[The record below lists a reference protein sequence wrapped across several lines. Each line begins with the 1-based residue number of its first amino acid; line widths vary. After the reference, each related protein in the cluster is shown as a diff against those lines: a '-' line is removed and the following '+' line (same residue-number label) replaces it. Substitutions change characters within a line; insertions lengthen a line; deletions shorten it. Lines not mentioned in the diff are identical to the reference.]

1 MKRKLVA
8 LIVAIMMIG
17 SCMGAFA
24 ITPNVNDGVTLCY
37 DNGDLALIEA
47 GIAQYYPTEQKMVGY
62 TIKDGGIYMIVE
74 ETTYALD
81 PADNVAYMYAASDL
95 YLTFYASKSQADL
108 QAFLASV
115 VISSTDTK
123 LVTVDADRV
132 IDKNIEELL
141 AKYPGY
147 EVKYEFKDKDGN
159 VTAVL
164 IGKDTD
170 KGTVYVYATLSA
182 STVDQAPAGQPTT
195 GPDAFDLDYLQ
206 YDDSVISAFAFKPE
220 VFGNGITFSHKN
232 AKSLFS
238 MTVVYDSKVVI
249 QLRDQEGRLY
259 PVSGASYNAAD
270 NGYVTTMKAGESK
283 TFGWYGTDGAG
294 YHKAGT
300 LAKPADIWLDLNVT
314 VSTQAKDLAG
324 VALMSGRADMR
335 FDYKVSHG
343 DAAHNGNY
351 SGNSGS
357 TSPKTGDAR
366 MAYLTLASLVVLAG
380 VAVVIT
386 RKLRTN
392 A

>member
-24 ITPNVNDGVTLCY
+24 ITPNVNDGVTPCY
-37 DNGDLALIEA
+37 DNGDLALIDA

-95 YLTFYASKSQADL
+95 YLNFYASKSQADL

-115 VISSTDTK
+115 VISSTNTK
-123 LVTVDADRV
+123 LVEVNAEKV
-132 IDKNIEELL
+132 IAKNIEELE

-147 EVKYEFKDKDGN
+147 EAKYEFKDKDGN

-164 IGKDTD
+164 LHNATTGA
-170 KGTVYVYATLSA
+170 YVYATLSA

-343 DAAHNGNY
+343 DAAHDGNY

>member
-17 SCMGAFA
+17 SCVGAFA
-24 ITPNVNDGVTLCY
+24 IDG
-37 DNGDLALIEA
+37 NGTYEQKDITAIENALAT
-47 GIAQYYPTEQKMVGY
+47 YYPAEQVIEGY
-62 TIKDGGIYMIVE
+62 TIKDGGLWMIVKL
-74 ETTYALD
+74 TTYSLRNSVAVGE
-81 PADNVAYMYAASDL
+81 PADADYVKYDNDRTEASML
-95 YLTFYASKSQADL
+95 
-108 QAFLASV
+108 AFLEKV
-115 VISSTDTK
+115 VEEKTTTEA
-123 LVTVDADRV
+123 VAVGATEV
-132 IDKNIEELL
+132 IAKNIEELL

-147 EVKYEFKDKDGN
+147 SKVYEFKDKDGN
-159 VTAVL
+159 VIAVL
-164 IGKDTD
+164 LSNGKD
-170 KGTVYVYATLSA
+170 YVYGKLSA

-343 DAAHNGNY
+343 DNAHNGNY

>member
-17 SCMGAFA
+17 SCVGAFA
-24 ITPNVNDGVTLCY
+24 IDG
-37 DNGDLALIEA
+37 NGTYEQKDITAIENALAT
-47 GIAQYYPTEQKMVGY
+47 YYPAEQVIEGY
-62 TIKDGGIYMIVE
+62 TIKDGGLWMIVKL
-74 ETTYALD
+74 TTYSLRNSVAVGE
-81 PADNVAYMYAASDL
+81 PADADYVKYDNDRTEASML
-95 YLTFYASKSQADL
+95 
-108 QAFLASV
+108 AFLEKV
-115 VISSTDTK
+115 VKEKTTTEA
-123 LVTVDADRV
+123 VAVGATEV
-132 IDKNIEELL
+132 IAKNIEELL

-147 EVKYEFKDKDGN
+147 SKVYEFKDKDGN

-164 IGKDTD
+164 LSNGKD
-170 KGTVYVYATLSA
+170 YVYGTLSA

-343 DAAHNGNY
+343 DNAHNGNY

>member
-8 LIVAIMMIG
+8 LIVAIMMVG
-17 SCMGAFA
+17 SCVGAFA
-24 ITPNVNDGVTLCY
+24 IDG
-37 DNGDLALIEA
+37 NGTYEQKDITAIENALAT
-47 GIAQYYPTEQKMVGY
+47 YYPAEQVIEGY
-62 TIKDGGIYMIVE
+62 TIKDGGLWMIVKL
-74 ETTYALD
+74 TTYSLRNSVAVGE
-81 PADNVAYMYAASDL
+81 PADADYVKYDNDRTEASML
-95 YLTFYASKSQADL
+95 
-108 QAFLASV
+108 AFLEKV
-115 VISSTDTK
+115 VKEKTTTEA
-123 LVTVDADRV
+123 VAVGATEV
-132 IDKNIEELL
+132 IAKNVEELL

-147 EVKYEFKDKDGN
+147 HEAYRFTDDDGN
-159 VTAVL
+159 VLAVL
-164 IGKDTD
+164 LYNGKD
-170 KGTVYVYATLSA
+170 YVYGKLSA

-343 DAAHNGNY
+343 DNAHNGNY

>member
-17 SCMGAFA
+17 SCVGAFA
-24 ITPNVNDGVTLCY
+24 IDG
-37 DNGDLALIEA
+37 NGTYEQKDITAIENALAT
-47 GIAQYYPTEQKMVGY
+47 YYPAEQVIEGY
-62 TIKDGGIYMIVE
+62 TIKDGGLWMIVKL
-74 ETTYALD
+74 TTYSLRNSVAVGE
-81 PADNVAYMYAASDL
+81 PADADYVKYDNDRTEASML
-95 YLTFYASKSQADL
+95 
-108 QAFLASV
+108 AFLEKV
-115 VISSTDTK
+115 VKEKTTTEA
-123 LVTVDADRV
+123 VAVGATEV
-132 IDKNIEELL
+132 IAKNVEELL

-147 EVKYEFKDKDGN
+147 HEAYRFTDDDGN
-159 VTAVL
+159 VLAVL
-164 IGKDTD
+164 LYNGKD
-170 KGTVYVYATLSA
+170 YVYGKLSA

-314 VSTQAKDLAG
+314 VSTQAKDLDG

-335 FDYKVSHG
+335 FDYIVKHG

-351 SGNSGS
+351 SGNSN
-357 TSPKTGDAR
+357 SPKTGDAR

>member
-17 SCMGAFA
+17 SCVGAFA
-24 ITPNVNDGVTLCY
+24 IDG
-37 DNGDLALIEA
+37 NGTYEQKDITAIENALAT
-47 GIAQYYPTEQKMVGY
+47 YYPAEQVIEGY
-62 TIKDGGIYMIVE
+62 TIKDGGLWMIVKL
-74 ETTYALD
+74 TTYSLRNSVAVGE
-81 PADNVAYMYAASDL
+81 PADADYVKYDNDRTEASML
-95 YLTFYASKSQADL
+95 
-108 QAFLASV
+108 AFLEKV
-115 VISSTDTK
+115 VKEKTTTEA
-123 LVTVDADRV
+123 VAVGATEV
-132 IDKNIEELL
+132 IAKNIEELL

-147 EVKYEFKDKDGN
+147 SKVYEFKDKDGN
-159 VTAVL
+159 VIAVL
-164 IGKDTD
+164 LSNGKD
-170 KGTVYVYATLSA
+170 YVYGKLSA

-314 VSTQAKDLAG
+314 VSTQAKDLDG

-343 DAAHNGNY
+343 DNAHNGNY

>member
-17 SCMGAFA
+17 SCMSAFA
-24 ITPNVNDGVTLCY
+24 MYENAGGVDCY
-37 DNGDLALIEA
+37 DNDDLAIIAA
-47 GIAQYYPTEQKMVGY
+47 GIAQYYPTEQEMVGY
-62 TIKDGGIYMIVE
+62 TIKDGGIYMIME

-81 PADNVAYMYAASDL
+81 PDEVVVPSYAASDL
-95 YLTFYASKSQADL
+95 YKAYYASKTQADL

-115 VISSTDTK
+115 VISSTNTK
-123 LVTVDADRV
+123 LVTVNADKV
-132 IDKNIEELL
+132 IAKNIDELE

-147 EVKYEFKDKDGN
+147 TEAYRFLDSNNN
-159 VTAVL
+159 VIAVL
-164 IGKDTD
+164 LHNATTGA
-170 KGTVYVYATLSA
+170 YVYATLSA
-182 STVDQAPAGQPTT
+182 STVDQPPAGQPTT

-314 VSTQAKDLAG
+314 VSTQAKDLNGA
-324 VALMSGRADMR
+324 ALMSGRADMR

-343 DAAHNGNY
+343 DDAHNGNY

>member
-8 LIVAIMMIG
+8 LIVAIMMVG
-17 SCMGAFA
+17 SCVGAFA
-24 ITPNVNDGVTLCY
+24 IDG
-37 DNGDLALIEA
+37 NGTYEQKDITAIENALAT
-47 GIAQYYPTEQKMVGY
+47 YYPAEQVIEGY
-62 TIKDGGIYMIVE
+62 TIKDGGLWMIVKL
-74 ETTYALD
+74 TTYSLRNSVAVGE
-81 PADNVAYMYAASDL
+81 PADADYVKYDNDRTEASML
-95 YLTFYASKSQADL
+95 
-108 QAFLASV
+108 AFLEKV
-115 VISSTDTK
+115 VKEKTTTEA
-123 LVTVDADRV
+123 VAVGATEV
-132 IDKNIEELL
+132 IAKNIEELL

-147 EVKYEFKDKDGN
+147 SKVYEFKDKDGN
-159 VTAVL
+159 VIAVL
-164 IGKDTD
+164 LSNGKD
-170 KGTVYVYATLSA
+170 YVYGKLSA

-314 VSTQAKDLAG
+314 VSTQAKDLDG

-343 DAAHNGNY
+343 DNAHNGNY

>member
-17 SCMGAFA
+17 SCVGAFA
-24 ITPNVNDGVTLCY
+24 IDG
-37 DNGDLALIEA
+37 NGTYEQKDITAIENALAT
-47 GIAQYYPTEQKMVGY
+47 YYPAEQVIEGY
-62 TIKDGGIYMIVE
+62 TIKDGGLWMIVKL
-74 ETTYALD
+74 TTYSLRNSVAVGE
-81 PADNVAYMYAASDL
+81 PADADYVKYDNDRTEASML
-95 YLTFYASKSQADL
+95 
-108 QAFLASV
+108 AFLEKV
-115 VISSTDTK
+115 VKEKTTTEA
-123 LVTVDADRV
+123 VAVGATEV
-132 IDKNIEELL
+132 IAKNVEELL

-147 EVKYEFKDKDGN
+147 HEAYRFTDDDGN
-159 VTAVL
+159 VLAVL
-164 IGKDTD
+164 LYNGKD
-170 KGTVYVYATLSA
+170 YVYGKLSA

-314 VSTQAKDLAG
+314 VSTQAKDLNGA
-324 VALMSGRADMR
+324 ALMSGKADMR

-343 DAAHNGNY
+343 DAAHDGNY

>member
-17 SCMGAFA
+17 SCVGAFA
-24 ITPNVNDGVTLCY
+24 LTHDGKY
-37 DNGDLALIEA
+37 DADDIAIINA
-47 GIAQYYPTEQKMVGY
+47 GIAQYYPAEQKMLGY
-62 TIKDGGIYMIVE
+62 VIKDGGIWMIVE
-74 ETTYALD
+74 ETPYVLKSSAGVALG
-81 PADNVAYMYAASDL
+81 AAASDL
-95 YLTFYASKSQADL
+95 YKDYDASKSQADL
-108 QAFLASV
+108 QLFLASV
-115 VISSTDTK
+115 VELSKTTNTEF
-123 LVTVDADRV
+123 VNVNATEV
-132 IDKNIEELL
+132 IAKNVEELL

-147 EVKYEFKDKDGN
+147 HEAYRFTDDDGN
-159 VTAVL
+159 VLAVL
-164 IGKDTD
+164 LYNGKD
-170 KGTVYVYATLSA
+170 YVYGKLSA

-343 DAAHNGNY
+343 DNAHNGNY

>member
-8 LIVAIMMIG
+8 LIVAIMMVG
-17 SCMGAFA
+17 SCVGAFA
-24 ITPNVNDGVTLCY
+24 IDG
-37 DNGDLALIEA
+37 NGTYEQKDITAIENALAT
-47 GIAQYYPTEQKMVGY
+47 YYPAEQVIEGY
-62 TIKDGGIYMIVE
+62 TIKDGGLWMIVKL
-74 ETTYALD
+74 TTYSLRNSVAVGE
-81 PADNVAYMYAASDL
+81 PADADYVKYDNDRTEASML
-95 YLTFYASKSQADL
+95 
-108 QAFLASV
+108 AFLEKV
-115 VISSTDTK
+115 VKEKTTTEA
-123 LVTVDADRV
+123 VAVGATEV
-132 IDKNIEELL
+132 IAKNIEELL

-147 EVKYEFKDKDGN
+147 SKVYEFKDKDGN

-164 IGKDTD
+164 LSNGKD
-170 KGTVYVYATLSA
+170 YVYGTLSA

-343 DAAHNGNY
+343 DDVHNGNY

>member
-17 SCMGAFA
+17 SCVGAFA
-24 ITPNVNDGVTLCY
+24 LTPDDKY
-37 DNGDLALIEA
+37 DDRD
-47 GIAQYYPTEQKMVGY
+47 IADIKNAMATYYPAEQVIEGY
-62 TIKDGGIYMIVE
+62 TIKDGGLWMIV
-74 ETTYALD
+74 TTTEYALSNKVKAGKD
-81 PADNVAYMYAASDL
+81 ASAE
-95 YLTFYASKSQADL
+95 YKTYWNSQAESDMV
-108 QAFLASV
+108 AFLATV
-115 VISSTDTK
+115 VDAK
-123 LVTVDADRV
+123 DPVTTAVAVDADRV
-132 IDKNIEELL
+132 IAKNVEELL

-147 EVKYEFKDKDGN
+147 SKVYEFKDKDGN

-164 IGKDTD
+164 LSNNATPPK
-170 KGTVYVYATLSA
+170 YVYATLSA

-220 VFGNGITFSHKN
+220 VFGNGVTFSHKN

-343 DAAHNGNY
+343 DAAHDGNY
-351 SGNSGS
+351 SGNSN
-357 TSPKTGDAR
+357 SPKTGDAR

>member
-17 SCMGAFA
+17 SCVGAFA
-24 ITPNVNDGVTLCY
+24 IDGSGNYEQKDITAIE
-37 DNGDLALIEA
+37 NALAT
-47 GIAQYYPTEQKMVGY
+47 YYPAEQVIEGY
-62 TIKDGGIYMIVE
+62 TIKDGGLWMIVKL
-74 ETTYALD
+74 TTYSLRNSVAVGE
-81 PADNVAYMYAASDL
+81 PADADYVKYDNDRTEASML
-95 YLTFYASKSQADL
+95 
-108 QAFLASV
+108 AFLEKV
-115 VISSTDTK
+115 VKEKTTTEA
-123 LVTVDADRV
+123 VAVDADRV
-132 IDKNIEELL
+132 IAKNIDELK

-147 EVKYEFKDKDGN
+147 TEKYLFRDSNNN
-159 VTAVL
+159 VIAVL
-164 IGKDTD
+164 LHNAT
-170 KGTVYVYATLSA
+170 TNAYVYATLSA

-343 DAAHNGNY
+343 DAAHDGNY

>member
-24 ITPNVNDGVTLCY
+24 MGTNPNGMDYY
-37 DNGDLALIEA
+37 DADDMKVIAA
-47 GIAQYYPTEQKMVGY
+47 GIAQYYPVEQKMAGY
-62 TIKDGGIYMIVE
+62 TIKDGGIYMILE

-81 PADNVAYMYAASDL
+81 PAKNVKEWNPASDL
-95 YLTFYASKSQADL
+95 YKTYYASKSQADL

-115 VISSTDTK
+115 VISSTNTK
-123 LVTVDADRV
+123 LEVVNADKV
-132 IDKNIEELL
+132 IAKNIEELL
-141 AKYPGY
+141 AQYPGY
-147 EVKYEFKDKDGN
+147 AEAYRFLDSNNN
-159 VTAVL
+159 VIAVL
-164 IGKDTD
+164 LHNATTGA
-170 KGTVYVYATLSA
+170 YVYATLSA

-300 LAKPADIWLDLNVT
+300 LANPADIWLDLNVT
-314 VSTQAKDLAG
+314 VSTQAKDLDG

-335 FDYKVSHG
+335 FDYKASHG
-343 DAAHNGNY
+343 DDAHNGNY

>member
-8 LIVAIMMIG
+8 LIVAIMMVG
-17 SCMGAFA
+17 SCVGAFA
-24 ITPNVNDGVTLCY
+24 IDG
-37 DNGDLALIEA
+37 NGTYEQKDITAIENALAT
-47 GIAQYYPTEQKMVGY
+47 YYPAEQVIEGY
-62 TIKDGGIYMIVE
+62 TIKDGGLWMIVKL
-74 ETTYALD
+74 TTYSLRNSVAVGE
-81 PADNVAYMYAASDL
+81 PADADYVKYDNDRTEASML
-95 YLTFYASKSQADL
+95 
-108 QAFLASV
+108 AFLEKV
-115 VISSTDTK
+115 VKEKTTTEA
-123 LVTVDADRV
+123 VAVGPTEV
-132 IDKNIEELL
+132 IAKNVEELL

-147 EVKYEFKDKDGN
+147 HEAYRFTDDDGN
-159 VTAVL
+159 VLAVL
-164 IGKDTD
+164 LYNGKD
-170 KGTVYVYATLSA
+170 YVYGKLSA

>member
-8 LIVAIMMIG
+8 LIVAIMMVG
-17 SCMGAFA
+17 SCVGAFA
-24 ITPNVNDGVTLCY
+24 IDG
-37 DNGDLALIEA
+37 NGTYEQKDITAIENALAT
-47 GIAQYYPTEQKMVGY
+47 YYPAEQVIEGY
-62 TIKDGGIYMIVE
+62 TIKDGGLWMIVKL
-74 ETTYALD
+74 TTYSLRNSVAVGE
-81 PADNVAYMYAASDL
+81 PADADYVKYDNDRTEASML
-95 YLTFYASKSQADL
+95 
-108 QAFLASV
+108 AFLEKV
-115 VISSTDTK
+115 VKEKTTTEA
-123 LVTVDADRV
+123 VAVGATEV
-132 IDKNIEELL
+132 IAKNIEELL

-147 EVKYEFKDKDGN
+147 SKVYEFKDKDGN
-159 VTAVL
+159 VIAVL
-164 IGKDTD
+164 LSNGKD
-170 KGTVYVYATLSA
+170 YVYGKLSA

-314 VSTQAKDLAG
+314 VSTQAKDLNGA
-324 VALMSGRADMR
+324 ALMSGKADMR

>member
-17 SCMGAFA
+17 SCVGAFA
-24 ITPNVNDGVTLCY
+24 IDGSGTY
-37 DNGDLALIEA
+37 EQKDITAIENALAT
-47 GIAQYYPTEQKMVGY
+47 YYPAEQVIEGY
-62 TIKDGGIYMIVE
+62 TIKDGGLWMIVKL
-74 ETTYALD
+74 TTYSLRNSVAVGE
-81 PADNVAYMYAASDL
+81 PADADYVKYDNDRTEASML
-95 YLTFYASKSQADL
+95 
-108 QAFLASV
+108 AFLEKV
-115 VISSTDTK
+115 VKEKTTTEA
-123 LVTVDADRV
+123 VAVGATEV
-132 IDKNIEELL
+132 IAKNIEELL

-147 EVKYEFKDKDGN
+147 SKVYEFKDKDGN
-159 VTAVL
+159 VLAVL
-164 IGKDTD
+164 LN
-170 KGTVYVYATLSA
+170 KGNDYVYGKLSA
-182 STVDQAPAGQPTT
+182 STVDQPPAGQPTT

>member
-17 SCMGAFA
+17 SCVGAFA
-24 ITPNVNDGVTLCY
+24 IDG
-37 DNGDLALIEA
+37 NGTYEQKDITAIENALAT
-47 GIAQYYPTEQKMVGY
+47 YYPAEQVIEGY
-62 TIKDGGIYMIVE
+62 TIKDGGLWMIVKL
-74 ETTYALD
+74 TTYSLRNSVAVGE
-81 PADNVAYMYAASDL
+81 PADADYVKYDNDRTEASML
-95 YLTFYASKSQADL
+95 
-108 QAFLASV
+108 AFLEKV
-115 VISSTDTK
+115 VKEKTTTEA
-123 LVTVDADRV
+123 VAVGATEV
-132 IDKNIEELL
+132 IAKNIEELL

-147 EVKYEFKDKDGN
+147 SKVYEFKDKDGN
-159 VTAVL
+159 VIAVL
-164 IGKDTD
+164 LSNGKD
-170 KGTVYVYATLSA
+170 YVYGKLSA

-294 YHKAGT
+294 YHTAGT
-300 LAKPADIWLDLNVT
+300 KVNPAHIWLDLNVT
-314 VSTQAKDLAG
+314 VSTQAKDLNGA
-324 VALMSGRADMR
+324 ALMSGKADMR
-335 FDYKVSHG
+335 FDYIVSHG
-343 DAAHNGNY
+343 DDAHNGNY

>member
-17 SCMGAFA
+17 SCVGAFA
-24 ITPNVNDGVTLCY
+24 IDG
-37 DNGDLALIEA
+37 NGTYEQKDITAIENALAT
-47 GIAQYYPTEQKMVGY
+47 YYPAEQVIEGY
-62 TIKDGGIYMIVE
+62 TIKDGGLWMIVKL
-74 ETTYALD
+74 TTYSLRNSVAVGE
-81 PADNVAYMYAASDL
+81 PADADYVKYDNDRTEASML
-95 YLTFYASKSQADL
+95 
-108 QAFLASV
+108 AFLEKV
-115 VISSTDTK
+115 VKEKTTTEA
-123 LVTVDADRV
+123 VAVGATEV
-132 IDKNIEELL
+132 IAKNIEELL

-147 EVKYEFKDKDGN
+147 SKVYEFKDKDGN

-164 IGKDTD
+164 LSNGKD
-170 KGTVYVYATLSA
+170 YVYGKLSA

>member
-17 SCMGAFA
+17 SCVGAFA
-24 ITPNVNDGVTLCY
+24 IDG
-37 DNGDLALIEA
+37 NGTYEQKDITAIENALAT
-47 GIAQYYPTEQKMVGY
+47 YYPAEQVTEGY
-62 TIKDGGIYMIVE
+62 TIKDGGLWMIVKL
-74 ETTYALD
+74 TTYSLRNSVAVGE
-81 PADNVAYMYAASDL
+81 PADADYVKYDNDRTEASML
-95 YLTFYASKSQADL
+95 
-108 QAFLASV
+108 AFLEKV
-115 VISSTDTK
+115 VKEKTTTEA
-123 LVTVDADRV
+123 VAVGATEV
-132 IDKNIEELL
+132 IAKNIEELL

-147 EVKYEFKDKDGN
+147 SKVYEFKDKDGN

-164 IGKDTD
+164 LSNGKD
-170 KGTVYVYATLSA
+170 YVYGKLSA

-314 VSTQAKDLAG
+314 VSTQAKDLNGA
-324 VALMSGRADMR
+324 ALMSGKADMR

>member
-17 SCMGAFA
+17 SCVGAFA
-24 ITPNVNDGVTLCY
+24 IDG
-37 DNGDLALIEA
+37 NGTYEQKDITAIENALAT
-47 GIAQYYPTEQKMVGY
+47 YYPAEQVIEGY
-62 TIKDGGIYMIVE
+62 TIKDGGLWMIVKL
-74 ETTYALD
+74 TTYSLRNSVAVGE
-81 PADNVAYMYAASDL
+81 PADADYVKYDNDRTEASML
-95 YLTFYASKSQADL
+95 
-108 QAFLASV
+108 AFLEKV
-115 VISSTDTK
+115 VKEKTTTEA
-123 LVTVDADRV
+123 VAVGATEV
-132 IDKNIEELL
+132 IAKNIEELL

-147 EVKYEFKDKDGN
+147 SKVYEFKDKDGN
-159 VTAVL
+159 VIAVL
-164 IGKDTD
+164 LSNGKD
-170 KGTVYVYATLSA
+170 YVYGKLSA

-343 DAAHNGNY
+343 DDAHNGNY

>member
-17 SCMGAFA
+17 SCVGAFA
-24 ITPNVNDGVTLCY
+24 LTHDGKY
-37 DNGDLALIEA
+37 DADDIAIINA
-47 GIAQYYPTEQKMVGY
+47 GIAQYYPAEQKMLGY
-62 TIKDGGIYMIVE
+62 VIKDGGIWMIVE
-74 ETTYALD
+74 ETPYVLKSSAGVALG
-81 PADNVAYMYAASDL
+81 AAASDL
-95 YLTFYASKSQADL
+95 YKDYDASKSQADL
-108 QAFLASV
+108 QLFLASV
-115 VISSTDTK
+115 VELSKTTNTEF
-123 LVTVDADRV
+123 VNVNATEV
-132 IDKNIEELL
+132 IAKNIEELL

-147 EVKYEFKDKDGN
+147 SKVYEFKDKDGN

-164 IGKDTD
+164 LSNGKD
-170 KGTVYVYATLSA
+170 YVYGTLSA

-343 DAAHNGNY
+343 DNAHNGNY

>member
-17 SCMGAFA
+17 SCVGAFA
-24 ITPNVNDGVTLCY
+24 IDGSGNYEQKDITAIE
-37 DNGDLALIEA
+37 NALAT
-47 GIAQYYPTEQKMVGY
+47 YYPAEQVIEGY
-62 TIKDGGIYMIVE
+62 TIKDGGLWMIVKL
-74 ETTYALD
+74 TTYSLRNSVAVGE
-81 PADNVAYMYAASDL
+81 PADADYVKYDNDRTEASML
-95 YLTFYASKSQADL
+95 
-108 QAFLASV
+108 AFLEKV
-115 VISSTDTK
+115 VKEKTTTEA
-123 LVTVDADRV
+123 VAVGATEV
-132 IDKNIEELL
+132 IAKNIEELL

-147 EVKYEFKDKDGN
+147 SKVYEFKDKDGN
-159 VTAVL
+159 VIAVL
-164 IGKDTD
+164 LK
-170 KGTVYVYATLSA
+170 KGNDYVYGKLSA

>member
-8 LIVAIMMIG
+8 LIVAIMMVG
-17 SCMGAFA
+17 SCVGAFA
-24 ITPNVNDGVTLCY
+24 IDG
-37 DNGDLALIEA
+37 NGTYEQKDITAIENALAT
-47 GIAQYYPTEQKMVGY
+47 YYPAEQVIEGY
-62 TIKDGGIYMIVE
+62 TIKDGGLWMIVKL
-74 ETTYALD
+74 TTYSLRNSVAVGE
-81 PADNVAYMYAASDL
+81 PADADYVKYDNDRTEASML
-95 YLTFYASKSQADL
+95 
-108 QAFLASV
+108 AFLEKV
-115 VISSTDTK
+115 VKEKTTTEA
-123 LVTVDADRV
+123 VAVGATEV
-132 IDKNIEELL
+132 IAKNIEELL

-147 EVKYEFKDKDGN
+147 SKVYEFKDKDGN
-159 VTAVL
+159 VIAVL
-164 IGKDTD
+164 LSNGKD
-170 KGTVYVYATLSA
+170 YVYGKLSA

-314 VSTQAKDLAG
+314 VSTQAKDLNGA
-324 VALMSGRADMR
+324 ALMSGKADMR

-343 DAAHNGNY
+343 DAAHDGNY

>member
-17 SCMGAFA
+17 SCVGAFA
-24 ITPNVNDGVTLCY
+24 IDG
-37 DNGDLALIEA
+37 NGTYEQKDITAIENALAT
-47 GIAQYYPTEQKMVGY
+47 YYPAEQVIEGY
-62 TIKDGGIYMIVE
+62 TIKDGGLWMIVKL
-74 ETTYALD
+74 TTYSLRNSVAVGE
-81 PADNVAYMYAASDL
+81 PADADYVKYDNDRTEASML
-95 YLTFYASKSQADL
+95 
-108 QAFLASV
+108 AFLEKV
-115 VISSTDTK
+115 VKEKTTTEA
-123 LVTVDADRV
+123 VAVGATEV
-132 IDKNIEELL
+132 IAKNVEELL

-147 EVKYEFKDKDGN
+147 SKVYEFKDKDGN
-159 VTAVL
+159 VIAVL
-164 IGKDTD
+164 LSNGKD
-170 KGTVYVYATLSA
+170 YVYGKLSA

>member
-17 SCMGAFA
+17 SCVGAFA
-24 ITPNVNDGVTLCY
+24 IDG
-37 DNGDLALIEA
+37 NGTYEQKDITAIENALAT
-47 GIAQYYPTEQKMVGY
+47 YYPAEQVIEGY
-62 TIKDGGIYMIVE
+62 TIKDGGLWMIVKL
-74 ETTYALD
+74 TTYSLRNSVAVGE
-81 PADNVAYMYAASDL
+81 PADADYVKYDNDRTEASML
-95 YLTFYASKSQADL
+95 
-108 QAFLASV
+108 AFLEKV
-115 VISSTDTK
+115 VKEKTTTEA
-123 LVTVDADRV
+123 VAVGATEV
-132 IDKNIEELL
+132 IAKNIEELL

-147 EVKYEFKDKDGN
+147 SKVYEFKDKDGN

-164 IGKDTD
+164 LSNGKD
-170 KGTVYVYATLSA
+170 YVYGTLSA

-220 VFGNGITFSHKN
+220 VFGNGVTFSHKN

>member
-8 LIVAIMMIG
+8 LIVAIMMVG
-17 SCMGAFA
+17 SCVGAFA
-24 ITPNVNDGVTLCY
+24 IDG
-37 DNGDLALIEA
+37 NGTYEQKDITAIENALAT
-47 GIAQYYPTEQKMVGY
+47 YYPAEQVIEGY
-62 TIKDGGIYMIVE
+62 TIKDGGLWMIVKL
-74 ETTYALD
+74 TTYSLRNSVAVGE
-81 PADNVAYMYAASDL
+81 PADADYVKYDNDRTEASML
-95 YLTFYASKSQADL
+95 
-108 QAFLASV
+108 AFLEKV
-115 VISSTDTK
+115 VKEKTTTEA
-123 LVTVDADRV
+123 VAVGATEV
-132 IDKNIEELL
+132 IAKNIEELL

-147 EVKYEFKDKDGN
+147 SKVYEFKDKDGN

-164 IGKDTD
+164 LSNGKD
-170 KGTVYVYATLSA
+170 YVYGTLSA

-343 DAAHNGNY
+343 DNAHNGNY

>member
-17 SCMGAFA
+17 SCVGAFA
-24 ITPNVNDGVTLCY
+24 IDG
-37 DNGDLALIEA
+37 NGTYEQKDITAIENALAT
-47 GIAQYYPTEQKMVGY
+47 YYPAEQVIEGY
-62 TIKDGGIYMIVE
+62 TIKDGGLWMIVKL
-74 ETTYALD
+74 TTYSLRNSVAVGE
-81 PADNVAYMYAASDL
+81 PADADYVKYDNDRTEASML
-95 YLTFYASKSQADL
+95 
-108 QAFLASV
+108 AFLEKV
-115 VISSTDTK
+115 VKEKTTTEA
-123 LVTVDADRV
+123 VAVGATEV
-132 IDKNIEELL
+132 IAKNIEELL

-147 EVKYEFKDKDGN
+147 SKVYEFKDKDGN
-159 VTAVL
+159 VIAVL
-164 IGKDTD
+164 LSNGKD
-170 KGTVYVYATLSA
+170 YVYGKLSA

-300 LAKPADIWLDLNVT
+300 LANPADIWLDLNVT
-314 VSTQAKDLAG
+314 VSTQAKDLDG

-343 DAAHNGNY
+343 DNAHNGNY

>member
-24 ITPNVNDGVTLCY
+24 IDGSGTY
-37 DNGDLALIEA
+37 EQKDITAIENALAT
-47 GIAQYYPTEQKMVGY
+47 YYPAEQVIEGY
-62 TIKDGGIYMIVE
+62 TIKDGGLWMIVKL
-74 ETTYALD
+74 TTYSLRNSVAVGE
-81 PADNVAYMYAASDL
+81 PADADYVKYDNDRTEASML
-95 YLTFYASKSQADL
+95 
-108 QAFLASV
+108 AFLEKV
-115 VISSTDTK
+115 VKEKTTTEA
-123 LVTVDADRV
+123 VAVGATEV
-132 IDKNIEELL
+132 IAKNVEELL

-147 EVKYEFKDKDGN
+147 HEAYRFTDDDGN
-159 VTAVL
+159 VLAVL
-164 IGKDTD
+164 LYNGKD
-170 KGTVYVYATLSA
+170 YVYGKLSA

-343 DAAHNGNY
+343 DAAHDGNY

>member
-17 SCMGAFA
+17 SCVGAFA
-24 ITPNVNDGVTLCY
+24 IDGGNY
-37 DNGDLALIEA
+37 EA
-47 GIAQYYPTEQKMVGY
+47 DDIAVIKNAFAANYSTEQVIQGY
-62 TIKDGGIYMIVE
+62 TIKDGGLWMIVTVTE
-74 ETTYALD
+74 YSLPGKVAVGE
-81 PADNVAYMYAASDL
+81 PADAAYAKY
-95 YLTFYASKSQADL
+95 
-108 QAFLASV
+108 
-115 VISSTDTK
+115 
-123 LVTVDADRV
+123 DADRTNASMLAFLEKVVEEKTTTEAVAVGATQV
-132 IDKNIEELL
+132 IEKNIDELL

-147 EVKYEFKDKDGN
+147 SKVYEFKDSAGN

-164 IGKDTD
+164 LKKGKD
-170 KGTVYVYATLSA
+170 YVYGKLSA

>member
-17 SCMGAFA
+17 SCVGAFA
-24 ITPNVNDGVTLCY
+24 IDG
-37 DNGDLALIEA
+37 NGTYEQKDITAIENALAT
-47 GIAQYYPTEQKMVGY
+47 YYPAEQVIEGY
-62 TIKDGGIYMIVE
+62 TIKDGGLWMIVKL
-74 ETTYALD
+74 TTYSLRNSVAVGE
-81 PADNVAYMYAASDL
+81 PADADYVKYDNDRTEASML
-95 YLTFYASKSQADL
+95 
-108 QAFLASV
+108 AFLEKV
-115 VISSTDTK
+115 VKEKTTTEA
-123 LVTVDADRV
+123 VAVGATEV
-132 IDKNIEELL
+132 IAKNVEELL

-147 EVKYEFKDKDGN
+147 HEAYRFTDDDGN
-159 VTAVL
+159 VLAVL
-164 IGKDTD
+164 LYNGKD
-170 KGTVYVYATLSA
+170 YVYGKLSA

-314 VSTQAKDLAG
+314 VSTQAKDLDG

-335 FDYKVSHG
+335 FDYIVKHG
-343 DAAHNGNY
+343 DEAHNGNY

>member
-17 SCMGAFA
+17 SCVGAFA
-24 ITPNVNDGVTLCY
+24 IDG
-37 DNGDLALIEA
+37 NGTYEQKDITAIENALAT
-47 GIAQYYPTEQKMVGY
+47 YYPAEQVIEGY
-62 TIKDGGIYMIVE
+62 TIKDGGLWMIVKL
-74 ETTYALD
+74 TTYSLRNSVAVGE
-81 PADNVAYMYAASDL
+81 PADADYVKYDNDRTEASML
-95 YLTFYASKSQADL
+95 
-108 QAFLASV
+108 AFLEKV
-115 VISSTDTK
+115 VKEKTTTEA
-123 LVTVDADRV
+123 VAVGATEV
-132 IDKNIEELL
+132 IAKNVEELL

-147 EVKYEFKDKDGN
+147 HEAYRFTDDDGN
-159 VTAVL
+159 VLAVL
-164 IGKDTD
+164 LYNGKD
-170 KGTVYVYATLSA
+170 YVYGKLSA

-238 MTVVYDSKVVI
+238 MTVVNDSKVVI

-351 SGNSGS
+351 SGNSN
-357 TSPKTGDAR
+357 SPKTGDAR

>member
-8 LIVAIMMIG
+8 LIVDIMMIG
-17 SCMGAFA
+17 SCVGAFA
-24 ITPNVNDGVTLCY
+24 LTQDGKY
-37 DNGDLALIEA
+37 DDRD
-47 GIAQYYPTEQKMVGY
+47 IADIKNAMATYYPAEQVIEGY
-62 TIKDGGIYMIVE
+62 TIKDGGLWMIV
-74 ETTYALD
+74 TTTEYALSNKVK
-81 PADNVAYMYAASDL
+81 ADKDASAE
-95 YLTFYASKSQADL
+95 YKTYWNSQAESDML
-108 QAFLASV
+108 AFLATV
-115 VISSTDTK
+115 VDAK
-123 LVTVDADRV
+123 DPVTTAVAVNADRV
-132 IDKNIEELL
+132 IAKNIEELL

-147 EVKYEFKDKDGN
+147 SKVYEFKDKDGN

-164 IGKDTD
+164 LSNNATPPK
-170 KGTVYVYATLSA
+170 YVYATLSA

-343 DAAHNGNY
+343 DNAHNGNY

>member
-1 MKRKLVA
+1 M
-8 LIVAIMMIG
+8 IM
-17 SCMGAFA
+17 
-24 ITPNVNDGVTLCY
+24 
-37 DNGDLALIEA
+37 
-47 GIAQYYPTEQKMVGY
+47 
-62 TIKDGGIYMIVE
+62 E

-81 PADNVAYMYAASDL
+81 PADQVWYMYAASDL
-95 YLTFYASKSQADL
+95 FLKYDASKTQADL

-115 VISSTDTK
+115 VISSTNTK
-123 LVTVDADRV
+123 LVEVNADKV
-132 IDKNIEELL
+132 IAKNIEELL
-141 AKYPGY
+141 AQYPGY
-147 EVKYEFKDKDGN
+147 SEAYRFTDSNKN

-164 IGKDTD
+164 LYNATTGA
-170 KGTVYVYATLSA
+170 YVYATLSA
-182 STVDQAPAGQPTT
+182 STVNPDPEGQPTT
-195 GPDAFDLDYLQ
+195 GPDAFELDYLQ

-314 VSTQAKDLAG
+314 VSTQAKDLDG

-335 FDYKVSHG
+335 FDYIVKHG

-357 TSPKTGDAR
+357 NSPKTGDAR